1 MKKTLLAELGVAA
14 VAVMMM
20 SGCAS
25 TPAVREVALDRAP
38 ITYKLEPQDVRRTV
52 EKMAESLLSAPG
64 VKEAVGGRRP
74 VLDVEPLKNRTSQH
88 VDMVSIT
95 DSLRNQLLRS
105 GLFRF
110 VDKSTSATDI
120 EFMNAQANQGLTDP
134 AKAIKPGQQS
144 AAEMYLT
151 GALSEIKNKVGRT
164 VDQYYNFSLIL
175 KDLRTGE
182 IVWSDEKEIRKES
195 VKPRVGW

>member
-1 MKKTLLAELGVAA
+1 MLGAGAA
-14 VAVMMM
+14 AMLI

-38 ITYKLEPQDVRRTV
+38 ITSRLEPQDVRRTV

-88 VDMVSIT
+88 VDMVSVT
-95 DSLRNQLLRS
+95 DSLRSQLLRS
-105 GLFRF
+105 GMFRF
-110 VDKSTSATDI
+110 VDKSTSGTDI
-120 EFMNAQANQGLTDP
+120 EFMDAQAQLGLTDP
-134 AKAIKPGQQS
+134 KKAVKAGQQS

-151 GALSEIKNKVGRT
+151 GALSEIKNQVGRT
-164 VDQYYNFSLIL
+164 VDQYYKFSMIL
-175 KDLRTGE
+175 KDLRSGE
-182 IVWSDEKEIRKES
+182 IVWSDEREIRKES
-195 VKPRVGW
+195 VAPRMGW